1 MWKMSKQ
8 APRLMK
14 LNLGRKSF
22 FYPTVVI
29 FLGEKGETCHG
40 QVKINNRNIIM
51 LTPHGNTSKRTIC
64 TEDKSDSLDLSDL
77 NSALGCRECQGV
89 ATVSIFWIDEVVN
102 SDVRC
107 ICRLS
112 IWHDLGPFRPAMFVV
127 RECVWNLKF
136 LELGVQD
143 ERFARKFAAYF
154 FLAVEFFTG
163 FETFCLIQW
172 DQSESP
178 EPLGQNEH
186 PWSPWRYCFQL
197 LS

>member
-1 MWKMSKQ
+1 
-8 APRLMK
+8 
-14 LNLGRKSF
+14 
-22 FYPTVVI
+22 
-29 FLGEKGETCHG
+29 
-40 QVKINNRNIIM
+40 M

-154 FLAVEFFTG
+154 FWAVEFFTG
-163 FETFCLIQW
+163 FETFCLIPMR
-172 DQSESP
+172 SKRKS
-178 EPLGQNEH
+178 GT
-186 PWSPWRYCFQL
+186 PWSEWTSLKSLKVLFPTAILNQHGCWKQDIWNQEKKLQNWILYYERG
-197 LS
+197 SAI